1 MINNRLNEIRLGLA
15 GILLSA
21 TLSCA
26 GIYKTKVYAYN
37 PQTQKM
43 EECLLN
49 VKYSKDHLC
58 YAEVQKY
65 QSEQRELCNDMCFKN
80 PGMVGRCWP

>member
-37 PQTQKM
+37 PQTQK
-43 EECLLN
+43 
-49 VKYSKDHLC
+49 DHLC